1 MIFSFYNNFQDRVF
15 RLTQSIES
23 LESAVKEGNCQKVE
37 DAKNKFIQE
46 CRDPLAEW
54 LDIEYGATVTD
65 NNIFSALPAF
75 WEEEF
80 HKDMDALNVLR
91 PNVLTRVSEYIP
103 EIIEYIQKIIDNG
116 FGYVAN
122 GSVYFDVVAF
132 DHREHHY
139 YAKLVPEAYGDTN
152 SLQEGEGEC

>member
-1 MIFSFYNNFQDRVF
+1 M
-15 RLTQSIES
+15 TQSIES
-23 LESAVKEGNCQKVE
+23 LESAVKEGDSLKVE
-37 DAKNKFIQE
+37 NAKNIFIQE
-46 CRDPLAEW
+46 SRDPLAEW
-54 LDIEYGATVTD
+54 LDIEYGATVKD
-65 NNIFSALPAF
+65 NSIFSELPAY

-80 HKDMDALNVLR
+80 HKDMEALNVLR

-103 EIIEYIQKIIDNG
+103 EIIDYIQKIIDNG
-116 FGYVAN
+116 FAYVAN

-152 SLQEGEGEC
+152 SLQEGEGE